1 MDNKNE
7 EFKFFTY
14 EEYNK
19 ILDYLLFN
27 VWKKTYIDIEDLKQD
42 LFIFIVRLENKIS
55 KNIDNIRNPQGYIMH
70 CLKFKTKEV
79 VKNFFKIVS
88 EDKLDLLRYEE
99 IIPSDLEIEN
109 KIVNKLFLEE
119 IFKHYNLKKEDID
132 LLLGKRDNAFRN
144 ERYLLNRFLKK
155 NIKIKEKEKWIEK

>member
-1 MDNKNE
+1 M
-7 EFKFFTY
+7 Y
-14 EEYNK
+14 
-19 ILDYLLFN
+19 
-27 VWKKTYIDIEDLKQD
+27 
-42 LFIFIVRLENKIS
+42 
-55 KNIDNIRNPQGYIMH
+55 

-88 EDKLDLLRYEE
+88 EDKLDLLGYEE